1 MLQSRPLQ
9 FLKLTKVLPLH
20 GPKCSWQPQPLS
32 KGNYLCGL
40 SDLSTEVSSPGRP
53 SQTCRSQS
61 RSLAPPAPFSFP
73 QEYQN
78 LPPFRIIHLFAPLLP
93 VSSHAPHPPD
103 IQPLSTES
111 GFEHRFL
118 QPQQCSFLIP
128 STPLQHQGSDGGSRT
143 TPLWSPSQFIF
154 LRLSM
159 GTGTQVLGSSGH

>member
-1 MLQSRPLQ
+1 MLRSRPLQ

-20 GPKCSWQPQPLS
+20 GPEGSWQLQPLF
-32 KGNYLCGL
+32 KGKSFLSGL

-61 RSLAPPAPFSFP
+61 RPLAPPAPFSFP

-78 LPPFRIIHLFAPLLP
+78 LPSFRVIRLFAPLLP
-93 VSSHAPHPPD
+93 VSSHVSNPPD

-118 QPQQCSFLIP
+118 QPQQFSFLIP

-143 TPLWSPSQFIF
+143 TPLWSPS
-154 LRLSM
+154 
-159 GTGTQVLGSSGH
+159 